1 MSFFNFIKNIFNTED
16 KKEMVK
22 EEVSINNKQE
32 SETVYS
38 PLSGEVKKLSEVND
52 ITFAQELMGKG
63 IAIEPSQGK
72 VFSPVKGEI
81 AALFETKHAI
91 GLKSDSGA
99 EILIHI
105 GIDTVNLG
113 GKYFVSHVNQGDRV
127 NSGDLLVEFDIEA
140 IKNEGYD
147 VITSIIITNT
157 DNYRDI
163 VGTDKKEIEE
173 KDSLIEVIA

>member
-1 MSFFNFIKNIFNTED
+1 MSFFDFIKNMFNTED

-22 EEVSINNKQE
+22 EDVAINKKPE
-32 SETVYS
+32 SEIVYS
-38 PLSGEVKKLSEVND
+38 PLSGEVKQLSEVND

-72 VFSPVKGEI
+72 VFSPIKGEI

-105 GIDTVNLG
+105 GIDTVNLE
-113 GKYFVSHVNQGDRV
+113 GKYFVSHINQGDNV
-127 NSGDLLVEFDIEA
+127 NIGDLLVEFDMEA
-140 IKNEGYD
+140 IKSEGYE

-157 DNYRDI
+157 DNYSEI
-163 VGTDKKEIEE
+163 KKTDSKKVLE
-173 KDSLIEVIA
+173 KDMLIEVME